1 MSYTLQI
8 LHLYGESGTL
18 GADTAPVVGAMIDHF
33 RSTSANTLTL
43 AEGDTWIPG
52 PWLVGGADPSLNAVV
67 GATALGR
74 PDVAIMNALG
84 VNASALGN
92 HEFDLGS
99 SVVAGALKP
108 SGAWVG
114 AQFPFITDNL
124 NFAADSA
131 LVGIADATLGGSGA
145 NAFAGQEA
153 SAIKGKIAPYT
164 VVTVNGVK
172 IGIVGATTYDLLTKT
187 SPNGTVVKDD
197 GNPATSDIEEVA
209 AYVQTSVDALTAAG
223 VDKIVMVDQL
233 DTITRNEALAP
244 LVHGIDVMVAGG
256 GHERLGDATDTP
268 GAFNGH
274 TADFAG
280 TYPIVTTGSDG
291 APTLIVTTDT
301 EFSYLGRLQVTFDDL
316 GHIDTG
322 ALDPNTN
329 GAYAANEATLQA
341 VYGTTESAA
350 TIIAGSATGTAVQ
363 SITSAID
370 AVITTKDAVKF
381 GFASTYLE
389 GDRVFARAQ
398 ETNLGD
404 VTADA
409 NAYVALKALGAGVPV
424 VVSLKNG
431 GGIRASVGTVD
442 EDGNKLANAIEP
454 GAAGNIS
461 QLDVENAL
469 RFDNKLMVF
478 DTTPQGLLNILAY
491 GTGLA
496 AGNGGFPQLGGVRVA
511 YDNTRAAG
519 DRVRSVALYDLDG
532 NYIAT
537 VVKDGAVVAGAPST
551 ISVVA
556 LNFTANGGDG
566 YPVKANA
573 SNFRYLLSDGS
584 VSAAIDPS
592 LDFTAAANLPVNT
605 LGEQVAF
612 ETYMTEQHATPATA
626 YAQADTP
633 ASQDLRI
640 ENLAVRGDAALAG
653 AHPLLSAGDVDQD
666 SAVLLAKVGNTG
678 TVHFDVSTT
687 QDFSSVLAS
696 GDVSVS
702 DALVPAKL
710 GLADGTLAAG
720 TRYYWRATDAGGATD
735 SATFVTPKAVGSQAG
750 FHFGVSG
757 DWRQELAPYPA
768 LGNAAAAGL
777 DLFVKLGDTIYADYP
792 SPDVNQPQA
801 LTATDYLHKQLEG
814 YAGRAGLNTLNDLQ
828 KSTAILSMI
837 DDHEVVNDFAGGAPV
852 PAGQETLY
860 GTSAPTLV
868 NDSPLYD
875 AGIGA
880 FNAYNAIEERT
891 YGAGADATTAGE
903 ADLYRY
909 QTYGS
914 DAAMLMVDARSFRD
928 AELPAWNGSLL
939 DAGRFLSQS
948 FTPGRTLLGDTQF
961 ARLEHDLLD
970 ADQKGVHWK
979 FVALPE
985 PIENYGIVAAA
996 DRYEGYAAERT
1007 QLLKFIDDNNIENV
1021 VFVSADVHGTT
1032 VNNLTYQVPGLG
1044 GLGPQLATS
1053 AFEITTGSVAFDAP
1067 FGPTVVDLAGAL
1079 SLLTPAQVATYHSL
1093 PDAFKEAFFQGVING
1108 QLDQFGYDHIGLA
1121 DNLPQAQGQIAA
1133 TLTAGTWTA
1142 TNSFGWTEFTTDAAT
1157 GDLTATTWGIAPYT
1171 AADATIPA
1179 VVGETPAI
1187 VSQFTVQSGAA
1198 IDFALSSGGSAM
1210 TSLDYTN
1217 AAIAGVQNSASP
1229 IDSTGTHL
1237 GRFRSAGGDV
1247 TLTGASFAA
1256 AAPLAGTLGSLDWVS
1271 DTEASFT
1278 RLAGTPAATHLDV
1291 TDFTGTALTLSGWKD
1306 VTVTLPRALDRVVL
1320 VTDGNH
1326 GSITG
1331 NGGDDTINA
1340 TTGGPLGLDAGFT
1353 IDGRAGNDNLS
1364 GGLARDM
1371 LIGGDGDDVLFG
1383 GLGADTLIGGG
1394 GNDIYPD
1401 ARTGDVIVEAAG
1413 GGDDTVTSD
1422 GVFFQLPANVEVLIM
1437 SRAAGATGWGNA
1449 LDNRIASGDGDDTLR
1464 GGIGNDTLFS
1474 GAGDDMLLGGA
1485 GDDNLVGGVGDDTL
1499 DGGRGS
1505 DIAEGG
1511 AGNDLYFVERPGDLV
1526 DERVGEGEDTIMS
1539 SSAFYALPLNVET
1552 LMLTGTGNFIGWGN
1566 AQDNT
1571 LIGNSGANQLR
1582 AGMGDDTLDGGD
1594 GADTLTG
1601 GGGADVFRFHGAAG
1615 NGDVITDFLGSAG
1628 GGADQIALYGF
1639 GAGAGF
1645 VQLPNSDLQVSGGSA
1660 SAIIHIAN
1668 HAVVSIADVHFV

>member
-1 MSYTLQI
+1 M
-8 LHLYGESGTL
+8 
-18 GADTAPVVGAMIDHF
+18 
-33 RSTSANTLTL
+33 
-43 AEGDTWIPG
+43 
-52 PWLVGGADPSLNAVV
+52 
-67 GATALGR
+67 
-74 PDVAIMNALG
+74 
-84 VNASALGN
+84 
-92 HEFDLGS
+92 
-99 SVVAGALKP
+99 
-108 SGAWVG
+108 
-114 AQFPFITDNL
+114 
-124 NFAADSA
+124 
-131 LVGIADATLGGSGA
+131 
-145 NAFAGQEA
+145 
-153 SAIKGKIAPYT
+153 
-164 VVTVNGVK
+164 
-172 IGIVGATTYDLLTKT
+172 
-187 SPNGTVVKDD
+187 
-197 GNPATSDIEEVA
+197 
-209 AYVQTSVDALTAAG
+209 
-223 VDKIVMVDQL
+223 
-233 DTITRNEALAP
+233 
-244 LVHGIDVMVAGG
+244 
-256 GHERLGDATDTP
+256 
-268 GAFNGH
+268 
-274 TADFAG
+274 
-280 TYPIVTTGSDG
+280 
-291 APTLIVTTDT
+291 
-301 EFSYLGRLQVTFDDL
+301 
-316 GHIDTG
+316 
-322 ALDPNTN
+322 
-329 GAYAANEATLQA
+329 
-341 VYGTTESAA
+341 
-350 TIIAGSATGTAVQ
+350 
-363 SITSAID
+363 
-370 AVITTKDAVKF
+370 
-381 GFASTYLE
+381 
-389 GDRVFARAQ
+389 
-398 ETNLGD
+398 
-404 VTADA
+404 
-409 NAYVALKALGAGVPV
+409 
-424 VVSLKNG
+424 
-431 GGIRASVGTVD
+431 
-442 EDGNKLANAIEP
+442 
-454 GAAGNIS
+454 
-461 QLDVENAL
+461 
-469 RFDNKLMVF
+469 
-478 DTTPQGLLNILAY
+478 
-491 GTGLA
+491 
-496 AGNGGFPQLGGVRVA
+496 
-511 YDNTRAAG
+511 
-519 DRVRSVALYDLDG
+519 
-532 NYIAT
+532 
-537 VVKDGAVVAGAPST
+537 
-551 ISVVA
+551 
-556 LNFTANGGDG
+556 
-566 YPVKANA
+566 
-573 SNFRYLLSDGS
+573 
-584 VSAAIDPS
+584 
-592 LDFTAAANLPVNT
+592 
-605 LGEQVAF
+605 
-612 ETYMTEQHATPATA
+612 
-626 YAQADTP
+626 
-633 ASQDLRI
+633 
-640 ENLAVRGDAALAG
+640 
-653 AHPLLSAGDVDQD
+653 
-666 SAVLLAKVGNTG
+666 
-678 TVHFDVSTT
+678 
-687 QDFSSVLAS
+687 
-696 GDVSVS
+696 
-702 DALVPAKL
+702 
-710 GLADGTLAAG
+710 
-720 TRYYWRATDAGGATD
+720 
-735 SATFVTPKAVGSQAG
+735 
-750 FHFGVSG
+750 
-757 DWRQELAPYPA
+757 
-768 LGNAAAAGL
+768 
-777 DLFVKLGDTIYADYP
+777 
-792 SPDVNQPQA
+792 
-801 LTATDYLHKQLEG
+801 
-814 YAGRAGLNTLNDLQ
+814 
-828 KSTAILSMI
+828 
-837 DDHEVVNDFAGGAPV
+837 
-852 PAGQETLY
+852 
-860 GTSAPTLV
+860 
-868 NDSPLYD
+868 
-875 AGIGA
+875 
-880 FNAYNAIEERT
+880 
-891 YGAGADATTAGE
+891 
-903 ADLYRY
+903 
-909 QTYGS
+909 
-914 DAAMLMVDARSFRD
+914 
-928 AELPAWNGSLL
+928 
-939 DAGRFLSQS
+939 
-948 FTPGRTLLGDTQF
+948 
-961 ARLEHDLLD
+961 
-970 ADQKGVHWK
+970 HWK

-1247 TLTGASFAA
+1247 TLTRASFAA

-1353 IDGRAGNDNLS
+1353 IDGGAGNDNLS

-1401 ARTGDVIVEAAG
+1401 ARIGDVIVEAAG

-1668 HAVVSIADVHFV
+1668 HAVVSVADVHFV